1 MENNGWK
8 FGIFGIIV
16 LIIAI
21 GGFFLTKQSFP
32 ESDIVNIPKVKT
44 EKKKD
49 IRLDKDKEYIY
60 FENNDRVVDD
70 LDIEYKDIIINFK
83 EKNGIQDKLNN
94 ETAELKKTA
103 VFDEEMED
111 EDFDKLVSA
120 TYKTYDSFIYEDYIS
135 LLVNYYKFDRED
147 FISFVD
153 SDTYIFNKKD
163 GSLLDTDTILGVYNL
178 TKEDVN
184 NKIKEFVEGKNL
196 LTEDELDANATIGEI
211 KDYALFIDRI
221 GRLSISILVKSD
233 QKDYNEVVLLS

>member
-1 MENNGWK
+1 MEKWFNKTATEVEEYLQTNMKNGLSSAEAKKRQEENGFNELRQAKKKSLFVK
-8 FGIFGIIV
+8 FLEQFKDFMIIV

-49 IRLDKDKEYIY
+49 IKLDKDKEYIY

-70 LDIEYKDIIINFK
+70 LDIEYKDIILNFK

-111 EDFDKLVSA
+111 EL
-120 TYKTYDSFIYEDYIS
+120 
-135 LLVNYYKFDRED
+135 
-147 FISFVD
+147 
-153 SDTYIFNKKD
+153 
-163 GSLLDTDTILGVYNL
+163 
-178 TKEDVN
+178 
-184 NKIKEFVEGKNL
+184 
-196 LTEDELDANATIGEI
+196 
-211 KDYALFIDRI
+211 
-221 GRLSISILVKSD
+221 
-233 QKDYNEVVLLS
+233 